1 MTFAK
6 NDWNFNEKDGKNSCN
21 LPYFGI
27 FFWGVDTSRF
37 RRPMCMAP
45 NSGDECRHLRG
56 PASAEDDGV
65 QSLRRPSPDDATQIG
80 NGRRVVTAECC
91 YGGAD
96 GELIVGGKGRPRKVC
111 GESKRG
117 GKGPQFVIVNSSQ
130 MRPPPAPQPFLSAE
144 STVEAKTLV
153 LD

>member
-1 MTFAK
+1 
-6 NDWNFNEKDGKNSCN
+6 
-21 LPYFGI
+21 
-27 FFWGVDTSRF
+27 
-37 RRPMCMAP
+37 MAP

-80 NGRRVVTAECC
+80 DGRRVVTAESSV
-91 YGGAD
+91 D
-96 GELIVGGKGRPRKVC
+96 GEVIRDYDAKGGKGRPRKVC

-144 STVEAKTLV
+144 STVEAEARDAACKMFN
-153 LD
+153 